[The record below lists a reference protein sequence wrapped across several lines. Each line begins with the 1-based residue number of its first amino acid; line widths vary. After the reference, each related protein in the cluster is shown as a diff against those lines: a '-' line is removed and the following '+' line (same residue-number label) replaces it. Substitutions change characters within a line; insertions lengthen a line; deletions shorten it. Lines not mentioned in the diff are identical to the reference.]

1 MGKSYPK
8 IGLALSGGAALGIA
22 HIGALQALADQN
34 IPIHCVA
41 GTSAGA
47 VMAAGFA
54 FGLTPNQMA
63 ERSKNLSWFKLSN
76 FSYSRMGLIT
86 TQKVGQMIR
95 EILDDVN
102 IEDAKI
108 PLRIVATNIEN
119 GEAIIFKKGNLAEA
133 IMASICIPGLFVPTE
148 YEGKQLVDGGL
159 VKNLPLSLL
168 DDMGAELKIGVNL
181 ARWRKYRKPS
191 NLLDVM
197 LSAQDILTHKQT
209 NKDALLANVIIEPH
223 LEQFTAS
230 DFKKT
235 AELINEGYRATVLV
249 MPKIMALGQQD
260 GKEQSPKSGFWKK
273 FKNLFK

>member
-1 MGKSYPK
+1 
-8 IGLALSGGAALGIA
+8 
-22 HIGALQALADQN
+22 
-34 IPIHCVA
+34 
-41 GTSAGA
+41 
-47 VMAAGFA
+47 
-54 FGLTPNQMA
+54 
-63 ERSKNLSWFKLSN
+63 
-76 FSYSRMGLIT
+76 
-86 TQKVGQMIR
+86 MIR